1 MKSPDLRLMRIVLA
15 TIWLVT
21 GVLSLCTAQEGLNL
35 LNRIGLY
42 GYTALSALYLAAA
55 LDILLG
61 LLSLIRYGKL
71 LWMIQACLI
80 FVYSLIISI
89 WLPEYLLHPF
99 GPILK
104 NLPILLILW
113 LLYKSENRDENQTP

>member
-1 MKSPDLRLMRIVLA
+1 MKSSDLRLMRIVLA

-21 GVLSLCTAQEGLNL
+21 GVLSLCSQQDGLNL
-35 LNRIGLY
+35 LSRIGLY
-42 GYTALSALYLAAA
+42 GYTALFTLYMAAA

-71 LWMIQACLI
+71 LWMIQAYLI
-80 FVYSLIISI
+80 IVYSLIISI

>member
-21 GVLSLCTAQEGLNL
+21 GVLSLCTAHEGLNL

>member
-21 GVLSLCTAQEGLNL
+21 GVLSLYTKQDGLSL
-35 LNRIGLY
+35 LSRVGLY
-42 GYTALSALYLAAA
+42 GHTALFALYLAAA

-61 LLSLIRYGKL
+61 LFSVIRYGKL

-80 FVYSLIISI
+80 IVYSVIISI

-104 NLPILLILW
+104 NLPILLMLW
-113 LLYKSENRDENQTP
+113 LLYKSENQTP

>member
-1 MKSPDLRLMRIVLA
+1 MKSSDLRLMRIVLA

-21 GVLSLCTAQEGLNL
+21 GILSLCTKQEGLNL
-35 LNRIGLY
+35 LSRIGLY
-42 GYTALSALYLAAA
+42 GFTALAALYLAAV

-61 LLSLIRYGKL
+61 LFTLVWHGKL
-71 LWMIQACLI
+71 LWIIQACLI
-80 FVYSLIISI
+80 VAYTVIISI

-104 NLPILLILW
+104 NLPILLMLW
-113 LLYKSENRDENQTP
+113 LLHKSANQTP